1 MLACT
6 ARRREPGRID
16 DDEIVGRVR
25 FLHRPAR
32 VAPDE
37 QKRARAVLDDFF
49 DSWSRKNPERY
60 GDFSPRP
67 DPGRPLMIAAG
78 RIWGD
83 GEDTIPRPTPSS
95 MRSVDAECE
104 ARLLNA
110 YLGQE
115 T

>member
-1 MLACT
+1 MILS
-6 ARRREPGRID
+6 
-16 DDEIVGRVR
+16 RVA
-25 FLHRPAR
+25 H

-37 QKRARAVLDDFF
+37 QERARSVLDDFF
-49 DSWSRKNPERY
+49 DSWARKNPERY
-60 GDFSPRP
+60 GDFFPHP

-83 GEDTIPRPTPSS
+83 GEDTIPRQTPSS

-110 YLGQE
+110 YFDQG